1 MRTVAVAVAAV
12 ALGAAGVTAVRSAR
26 TGPDAARLAADH
38 KSAGVSAS
46 VAGSVAVQ
54 SRAPAPSVSTT
65 VSAGVPAVAVEI
77 PVSISVHASLSA
89 SVAVAGPSV
98 ATRPPVPTP
107 PSAPTPGPPPER
119 RAPMFLGCWAFS
131 YDGRHTAGC
140 RWNRPG
146 DPRVAGY
153 RLWRAGAEGQPEVVF
168 RTDDP
173 DQTWYL
179 DHDIAPGGYTYRV
192 EALDAD
198 GKVVAASRP
207 VRVWVGS
214 DGGPRPA
221 PAGTWP
227 GSEPPAA

>member
-1 MRTVAVAVAAV
+1 MRTVVVAVAAV

-26 TGPDAARLAADH
+26 TGPDAVRLVADR

-46 VAGSVAVQ
+46 VGESVAVE
-54 SRAPAPSVSTT
+54 SRVSAPSVSTT
-65 VSAGVPAVAVEI
+65 VSAGVPGVALEI
-77 PVSISVHASLSA
+77 PVSISVHASVSA
-89 SVAVAGPSV
+89 SVAVAAPSV
-98 ATRPPVPTP
+98 ATRQLVPTP
-107 PSAPTPGPPPER
+107 PPAPTPGSPPER

-131 YDGRHTAGC
+131 HDGRHMAGC

-153 RLWRAGAEGQPEVVF
+153 RLWRADAGRQPEVVF

-179 DHDIAPGGYTYRV
+179 DHDIAPGGHAYRV

-198 GKVVAASRP
+198 GKVVAASQP

-221 PAGTWP
+221 PAGRWP